1 MYISIGA
8 LRSVLSAYGRHIWLL
23 VITLFLCGCET
34 VGYYAQAAAGQLRI
48 LSARQPIEKVVQQPG
63 TSEKLRRQLML
74 VQEIRA
80 YAAQQLNLPVG
91 QAYSSYV
98 QLEDQY
104 PIWNVLAAPEF
115 SLTPKRWCYP
125 VAGCASYRG
134 YFRKSAA
141 IAKVN
146 SLRAQGYDTYLGPV
160 PAYST
165 LGWFDDPVLSSFVN
179 WSPERLAG
187 LLFHELAHRR
197 VYISGD
203 TQFNESFATAV
214 SELALPGW
222 LVSQGLTGSAT
233 QARAET
239 MAVRQLMNM
248 ARKQLEPIYK
258 SPEPDSFKLEQK
270 NLVLSRL
277 RQCYRKISVSWPN
290 PARYQAYIEKANN
303 ATLALA
309 AEYESQ
315 VPAFKQLYIESGD
328 WEVFYNAAQRLG
340 DLDKMDREASLYKL
354 GEEYRRTHLG
364 RNQENFTEGK
374 KCMES
379 DEQYLFLLN
388 TYFSN
393 NLRSI

>member
-1 MYISIGA
+1 MYISIEA

-222 LVSQGLTGSAT
+222 LASQGLTGSAT

-258 SPEPDSFKLEQK
+258 SPEPDSFKLEKK
-270 NLVLSRL
+270 NLVLVRL
-277 RQCYRKISVSWPN
+277 RQCYRQISASWPN
-290 PARYQAYIEKANN
+290 PARYQAYVEKTNN

-315 VPAFKQLYIESGD
+315 VPAFKQLYVESGS
-328 WEVFYNAAQRLG
+328 WENFYNAAQWLG
-340 DLDKMDREASLYKL
+340 ELDKYDREERLYQL
-354 GEEYRRTHLG
+354 GEEYSRHSKDVNL
-364 RNQENFTEGK
+364 QA
-374 KCMES
+374 
-379 DEQYLFLLN
+379 LN
-388 TYFSN
+388 TIKGCMKVNYV
-393 NLRSI
+393 I

>member
-1 MYISIGA
+1 MK
-8 LRSVLSAYGRHIWLL
+8 SVLSPHSRHIWLL

-34 VGYYAQAAAGQLRI
+34 VGYYAQAAAGQWRI
-48 LSARQPIEKVVQQPG
+48 LSARQPIEKVVQEPD
-63 TSEKLRRQLML
+63 TDEKLRRQLML

-80 YAAQQLNLPVG
+80 YAAQQLDLPVG
-91 QAYSSYV
+91 EAYSSYV

-141 IAKVN
+141 IAKAN
-146 SLRAQGYDTYLGPV
+146 SLRAQGYDIYLGPV

-179 WSPERLAG
+179 WPPERLAG

-214 SELALPGW
+214 SEIALPGW
-222 LVSQGLTGSAT
+222 LASQGLTGSAT

-248 ARKQLEPIYK
+248 ARKQLKPIYN
-258 SPEPDSFKLEQK
+258 SSESDSLKLEQK
-270 NLVLSRL
+270 NLVLARL
-277 RQCYRKISVSWPN
+277 RQCYRKISEDWPN
-290 PARYQAYIEKANN
+290 PTRYQAYIEKANN
-303 ATLALA
+303 ATLALV
-309 AEYESQ
+309 AEYESL
-315 VPAFKQLYIESGD
+315 VPAFKQLYLESD
-328 WEVFYNAAQRLG
+328 SWEAFYNATQWVG
-340 DLDKMDREASLYKL
+340 EMDKNDREQKL
-354 GEEYRRTHLG
+354 HQLSEEYSLSNSVINAQSTF
-364 RNQENFTEGK
+364 EAKT
-374 KCMES
+374 CMTVNS
-379 DEQYLFLLN
+379 P
-388 TYFSN
+388 
-393 NLRSI
+393 

>member
-222 LVSQGLTGSAT
+222 LASQGLTGSAT

-248 ARKQLEPIYK
+248 ARKQLEPIYD
-258 SPEPDSFKLEQK
+258 SQEPDSFKLEKK
-270 NLVLSRL
+270 NLVLVRL
-277 RQCYRKISVSWPN
+277 RQCYRQISASWPN
-290 PARYQAYIEKANN
+290 PARYQAYVEKTNN

-315 VPAFKQLYIESGD
+315 VPAFKQLYVESGS
-328 WEVFYNAAQRLG
+328 WENFYNAAQWLG
-340 DLDKMDREASLYKL
+340 ELDKYDREERLYQL
-354 GEEYRRTHLG
+354 GEEYSRHSKDVNL
-364 RNQENFTEGK
+364 QA
-374 KCMES
+374 
-379 DEQYLFLLN
+379 LN
-388 TYFSN
+388 TIKGCMKVNYV
-393 NLRSI
+393 I

>member
-179 WSPERLAG
+179 WSPERLAE

-222 LVSQGLTGSAT
+222 LASQGLTGSAT

-258 SPEPDSFKLEQK
+258 SPEPDSFKLGQK

-290 PARYQAYIEKANN
+290 PARYQAYVEKTNN

-315 VPAFKQLYIESGD
+315 VPAFKQLYVESGS
-328 WEVFYNAAQRLG
+328 WENFYNAAQWLG
-340 DLDKMDREASLYKL
+340 ELDKYDREERLYQL
-354 GEEYRRTHLG
+354 GEEYSRHSKDVNL
-364 RNQENFTEGK
+364 QA
-374 KCMES
+374 
-379 DEQYLFLLN
+379 LN
-388 TYFSN
+388 TIKGCMKVNYV
-393 NLRSI
+393 I

>member
-1 MYISIGA
+1 MALHKKENRTKVYISIGV
-8 LRSVLSAYGRHIWLL
+8 LKSVLSPHSRHIWLL

-34 VGYYAQAAAGQLRI
+34 VGYYAQAAAGQWRI
-48 LSARQPIEKVVQQPG
+48 LSARQPIEKVVQEPD
-63 TSEKLRRQLML
+63 TDEKLRRQLML

-80 YAAQQLNLPVG
+80 YAAQQLDLPVG
-91 QAYSSYV
+91 EAYSSYV

-141 IAKVN
+141 IAKAN
-146 SLRAQGYDTYLGPV
+146 SLRAQGYDIYLGPV

-179 WSPERLAG
+179 WPPERLAG

-214 SELALPGW
+214 SEIALPGW
-222 LVSQGLTGSAT
+222 LASQGLTGSAT

-248 ARKQLEPIYK
+248 ARKQLKPIYN
-258 SPEPDSFKLEQK
+258 SSESDSLKLEQK
-270 NLVLSRL
+270 NLVLARL
-277 RQCYRKISVSWPN
+277 RQCYRKISEDWPN
-290 PARYQAYIEKANN
+290 PTRYQAYIEKANN
-303 ATLALA
+303 ATLALV
-309 AEYESQ
+309 AEYESL
-315 VPAFKQLYIESGD
+315 VPAFKQLYLESD
-328 WEVFYNAAQRLG
+328 SWEAFYNATQWVG
-340 DLDKMDREASLYKL
+340 EMDKNDREQKL
-354 GEEYRRTHLG
+354 HQLSEEYSLSNSVINAQSTF
-364 RNQENFTEGK
+364 EAKT
-374 KCMES
+374 CMTVNS
-379 DEQYLFLLN
+379 P
-388 TYFSN
+388 
-393 NLRSI
+393 